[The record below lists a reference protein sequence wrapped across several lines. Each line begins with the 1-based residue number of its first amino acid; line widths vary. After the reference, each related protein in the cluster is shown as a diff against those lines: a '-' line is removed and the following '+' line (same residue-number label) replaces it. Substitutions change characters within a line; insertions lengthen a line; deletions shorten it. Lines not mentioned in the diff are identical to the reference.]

1 MSIGPNWI
9 QETIE
14 AKDYRAFV
22 GAPEEYDINGAL
34 QFNLLILLGLREH
47 HKLLD
52 VGCGSLRAGR
62 LFVMY
67 LAWGNY
73 YGIDP
78 ERWLV
83 EEAIEHEL
91 SPGLSDLKQPQF
103 SATVNF
109 NAEPFGVTFDYV
121 LCQSVYT
128 HAPQWMITLSLRE
141 AAKVLGEQGIFA
153 ATYMESE
160 DDNSDTDEWHYPF
173 VTHFTRERMAEL
185 CSDAG
190 LSYIHIDWHH
200 PQFCRWFLAC
210 LPEYESGL
218 RAAVNDA
225 HQLRLA

>member
-67 LAWGNY
+67 LAWSNY

-200 PQFCRWFLAC
+200 PKFCRWFLAC